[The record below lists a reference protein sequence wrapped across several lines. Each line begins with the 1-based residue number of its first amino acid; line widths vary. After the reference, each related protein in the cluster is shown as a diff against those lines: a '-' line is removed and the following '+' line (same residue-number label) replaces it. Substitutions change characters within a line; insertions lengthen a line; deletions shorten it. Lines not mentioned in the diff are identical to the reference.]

1 MSFEIKTST
10 YFDLKIKKLSK
21 RHKSLK
27 DDLKE
32 LRQELT
38 NNPSAGVEIAPYIR
52 KVRMSIKSKGR
63 GKSAGARVITYD
75 ALVCDN
81 EGTLYLLL
89 IYDKSDATNVKMNVI
104 EDIIKELLGE

>member
-1 MSFEIKTST
+1 MKE
-10 YFDLKIKKLSK
+10 
-21 RHKSLK
+21 
-27 DDLKE
+27 DLKE

-38 NNPSAGVEIAPYIR
+38 NNPSDGVEIAPCIR

>member
-10 YFDLKIKKLSK
+10 YFDSEIKKLSK

-38 NNPSAGVEIAPYIR
+38 NNPSAGVVIAPYIR